1 MDKKS
6 ILDDIFSNDPFGL
19 LDIKPK
25 VSQSRNEEERLISSF
40 EEINSFYEKEQREPQ
55 ESQNMQERTLFSRLS
70 ALRKNHSK
78 TLALKPYD
86 RFGLL
91 NILPQKEYNS
101 LDDLL
106 QDDLLGLLSD
116 DSEGLFDL
124 KHVNYNE
131 DRASAEFVAR
141 RKPCKDF
148 EQFEPILQAVQKDL
162 SLGKRKLV
170 NFNQDNLRVGAFY
183 VHNGILFY
191 LKEINITQKEH
202 YKPDGTRVR
211 EDGRT
216 RCIFENGTESNMLK
230 RSVEKILYANGKV
243 VTENSDDVAT
253 SLSNQGNEINENDQA
268 FGYIY
273 VLRSKS
279 TDPAIKNLKDLYKIG
294 YSSVE
299 ISDRLKNASKEP
311 TYLMAEVKLVM
322 SFKCYNMNPQKLEM
336 LLHNFFGS
344 ACLDID
350 IFDEKGQRHTPREWF
365 IAPLNIIEEAVELV
379 LNGKIINYKYEPLD
393 RKISQNYY

>member
-6 ILDDIFSNDPFGL
+6 ILDEIFSNDPFGL
-19 LDIKPK
+19 LDIKPRA
-25 VSQSRNEEERLISSF
+25 SHSRNEDERLISSF
-40 EEINSFYEKEQREPQ
+40 EEINSFFEKEQREPL
-55 ESQNMQERTLFSRLS
+55 ESQNMQERTLFTRLAS
-70 ALRKNHSK
+70 LRKNPTK
-78 TLALKPYD
+78 ILALKPYD

-91 NILPQKEYNS
+91 NLAEPKEYNS
-101 LDDLL
+101 IDDLL
-106 QDDLLGLLSD
+106 QDDSFGLLGD
-116 DSEGLFDL
+116 DTEGLFDL
-124 KHVNYNE
+124 KHVSYSDE
-131 DRASAEFVAR
+131 RASADFVAR
-141 RKPCKDF
+141 RQPCKDF
-148 EQFEPILQAVQKDL
+148 DQYEPLLQAVQKDI

-183 VHNGILFY
+183 VHNGVLFY

-243 VTENSDDVAT
+243 VTENSDEVAT
-253 SLSNQGNEINENDQA
+253 GLFNQITEQDQA

-273 VLRSKS
+273 VLQSES
-279 TDPAIKNLKDLYKIG
+279 TDPAIKDLKDLYKIG
-294 YSSVE
+294 YSSTE

-344 ACLDID
+344 ACLNID
-350 IFDEKGQRHTPREWF
+350 IFDDKGHRHTPREWF

-379 LNGKIINYKYEPLD
+379 LSNSITNFKYD
-393 RKISQNYY
+393 RDKFLIV

>member
-1 MDKKS
+1 MDKNS
-6 ILDDIFSNDPFGL
+6 TLDEIFANDPFGL
-19 LDIKPK
+19 LDIKPR

-40 EEINSFYEKEQREPQ
+40 EEINSFFEMEHREPL
-55 ESQNMQERTLFSRLS
+55 ESQNMQERTLFTRLAS
-70 ALRKNHSK
+70 LRKNLTK
-78 TLALKPYD
+78 ILALKSYD

-91 NILPQKEYNS
+91 NLTEPKEYNS

-106 QDDLLGLLSD
+106 EDDAFDLLGD

-131 DRASAEFVAR
+131 DRASADFVAR

-148 EQFEPILQAVQKDL
+148 DKYEPMLKAVQNDL
-162 SLGKRKLV
+162 FLGKRKLV

-183 VHNGILFY
+183 VHNGVLFY

-202 YKPDGTRVR
+202 YKLDGTRVR

-243 VTENSDDVAT
+243 VTENADEVAA
-253 SLSNQGNEINENDQA
+253 SLSHQVYQITEHDQA

-273 VLRSKS
+273 VLQSKS
-279 TDPAIKNLKDLYKIG
+279 TDPAIKDLKDLYKIG
-294 YSSVE
+294 YSSTEVF
-299 ISDRLKNASKEP
+299 DRIKNASKEP
-311 TYLMAEVKLVM
+311 TYLMADVKLIM
-322 SFKCYNMNPQKLEM
+322 SYQCFNMNPQKLEQ

-344 ACLDID
+344 ACLNID

-365 IAPLNIIEEAVELV
+365 IAPLNIIEEAVDLV
-379 LNGKIINYKYEPLD
+379 LDKT
-393 RKISQNYY
+393 ISNFKFDIFTKTISNR